1 MQTEKPIEPVCRWCG
16 ETREQHVESLAPDD
30 PRPRV
35 PCLGLRSNFLPR
47 STSPE
52 LRRPGCNALRGPR
65 FSCECGAMLPQ
76 LSLAPDDPRERDT
89 MIPPAMPERELL
101 STSDAVAVAMML
113 ERMLNKPTADL
124 MVVAAACAHR
134 GQIDLADLVLG
145 LARERLGG
153 PNG

>member
-1 MQTEKPIEPVCRWCG
+1 
-16 ETREQHVESLAPDD
+16 
-30 PRPRV
+30 
-35 PCLGLRSNFLPR
+35 
-47 STSPE
+47 
-52 LRRPGCNALRGPR
+52 
-65 FSCECGAMLPQ
+65 MLPQ